1 MARVRRRTRA
11 REASRATRDLAPR
24 GEVVT
29 EAVGLAIEAAREAGK
44 VLRDGFE
51 RPMAVAR
58 KSPRELVTALDRA
71 SEEVIARI
79 ILDACPH
86 DGILAEEGASRD
98 GSSGRVWI
106 VDPLD
111 GTNNYAHGY
120 PFFSVAIAVEDAGEP
135 VASVVYDPLRDEMF
149 VAERGG
155 GATLN
160 GQPLT
165 VTTTDRLADSLVATG
180 FPYGRSERTENNLA
194 NLSRF
199 ILAVRGIR
207 RAGSAELDLS
217 YVACG
222 RLDGYWELGLKA
234 WDVAAGGL
242 IVSEA
247 GGVVTNFGGSGWD
260 HRRGDIVASNGR
272 IHAEMLSHIR

>member
-1 MARVRRRTRA
+1 LVVD
-11 REASRATRDLAPR
+11 SRGGCIYHVESMGDALT
-24 GEVVT
+24 T
-29 EAVGLAIEAAREAGK
+29 AIEAARTAGEI
-44 VLRDGFE
+44 LAAGFE
-51 RPMAVAR
+51 RPMDVAR
-58 KSPRELVTALDRA
+58 KSPRELVTALDEA
-71 SEEVIARI
+71 SEEVVART
-79 ILDACPH
+79 ILDAFPN
-86 DGILAEEGASRD
+86 DGITAEEGTSRD

-120 PFFSVAIAVEDAGEP
+120 PFFSVAAAAEEKGEP
-135 VASVVYDPLRDEMF
+135 VGAVVHDPLRDETF
-149 VAERGG
+149 VAERGA

-160 GQPLT
+160 GRPLR
-165 VTTTDRLADSLVATG
+165 VTTTGRLADSLVATG
-180 FPYGRSERTENNLA
+180 FPYGRSESTENNLA
-194 NLSRF
+194 NLNRF

-242 IVSEA
+242 IVTEA

-272 IHAEMLSHIR
+272 IHAEMLSLIR

>member
-1 MARVRRRTRA
+1 
-11 REASRATRDLAPR
+11 
-24 GEVVT
+24 VT
-29 EAVGLAIEAAREAGK
+29 EAVRVAAEAARKAGK
-44 VLRDGFE
+44 VLREGFE
-51 RPMAVAR
+51 RPTDVAR
-58 KSPRELVTALDRA
+58 KSPRELVTAQDRA
-71 SEEVIARI
+71 SEDVIVRA
-79 ILDACPH
+79 ILDAFPH
-86 DGILAEEGASRD
+86 DAILAEEGAFRE

-120 PFFSVAIAVEDAGEP
+120 PFFSVAIAVEEAGAP
-135 VASVVYDPLRDEMF
+135 VAGVVYDPLRDEMF

-160 GQPLT
+160 GRPLR
-165 VTTTDRLADSLVATG
+165 VTTTDSLADSLVATG

-194 NLSRF
+194 NLNRF

-222 RLDGYWELGLKA
+222 RLDGYWELGLRA

-242 IVSEA
+242 IVREA
-247 GGVVTNFGGSGWD
+247 GGVVTNFEGSGWD
-260 HRRGDIVASNGR
+260 HRRGDVVASNGR

>member
-1 MARVRRRTRA
+1 M
-11 REASRATRDLAPR
+11 
-24 GEVVT
+24 T
-29 EAVGLAIEAAREAGK
+29 EAVRVAVDAARKAGV

-51 RPMAVAR
+51 RPMDVAL

-71 SEEVIARI
+71 SEDIIAGT
-79 ILDACPH
+79 ILDVFPH
-86 DGILAEEGASRD
+86 DGILAEEGASKG
-98 GSSGRVWI
+98 GSSDRVWI

-120 PFFSVAIAVEDAGEP
+120 PFFSVAIAVEERGKP
-135 VASVVYDPLRDEMF
+135 VAGVVHDPLRDETF
-149 VAERGG
+149 VAERGA

-160 GQPLT
+160 GRPLR
-165 VTTTDRLADSLVATG
+165 VTATGRLADSLVATG
-180 FPYGRSERTENNLA
+180 FPYDRSEGTENNLA
-194 NLSRF
+194 NLGRF

-242 IVSEA
+242 IVREA
-247 GGVVTNFGGSGWD
+247 GGVVTNFGGAGWD
-260 HRRGDIVASNGR
+260 HRRGDIVASNGH
-272 IHAEMLSHIR
+272 IHAEMLSIIR